1 MRFEDVRAGLGPAA
15 FASLPGPE
23 AQGAMA
29 PRPRRFW
36 VPGVVPVDARPA
48 AGLALLYPRDGNATL
63 LLTIRAAR
71 LAHHR
76 GQVSLPG
83 GAVESGEVI
92 EAAALREAHEEIGL
106 EPAAVRVLGRLT
118 PLHIPVSGYVLNPVV
133 ALARSTPAVSPC
145 AGEVERIVEADLGA
159 LAGGSILRVEER
171 ERDGYTVT
179 VPYFDVGG
187 AKLWGATAMVV
198 AELLALLG
206 SRVDPWR

>member
-1 MRFEDVRAGLGPAA
+1 MRFDSVRAGLDATA
-15 FASLPGPE
+15 FASLPGSE

-36 VPGVVPVDARPA
+36 VPGVIPAEARPA

-63 LLTIRAAR
+63 LLTVRAAR

-83 GAVESGEVI
+83 GAVEAGEAI
-92 EAAALREAHEEIGL
+92 EDAALREAHEEIGL
-106 EPAAVRVLGRLT
+106 EPTAVHVLGRLT
-118 PLHIPVSGYVLNPVV
+118 PLHIPVSGYVLYPVV
-133 ALARSTPAVSPC
+133 AVARSTPAVIPC
-145 AGEVERIVEADLGA
+145 AREVERIVEADLGA

-171 ERDGYTVT
+171 ERDGYAMT
-179 VPYFDVGG
+179 VPYFELDG

-206 SRVDPWR
+206 ARVNPWR